1 MHVSV
6 NPLSQVAPDIFD
18 VAVAID
24 YIIALKP
31 SYNFVYMHA

>member
-6 NPLSQVAPDIFD
+6 NPLSQVVPGIFD

-24 YIIALKP
+24 YINALKP
-31 SYNFVYMHA
+31 RYNFVYMHA